1 MRKVPD
7 TKVVNIEEDGLTMR
21 VEFKRRNGEV
31 VVGIYVLR
39 GWAIPPAVEREE
51 FRKIITSAP
60 LAIYRG
66 A

>member
-39 GWAIPPAVEREE
+39 GWAIPPAEQQEE
-51 FRKIITSAP
+51 FRKIITYAP
-60 LAIYRG
+60 LAIYRV

>member
-7 TKVVNIEEDGLTMR
+7 TKVVNIEEDGLAMR
-21 VEFKRRNGEV
+21 VEFKRRNGEI
-31 VVGIYVLR
+31 VVGIYVLK

-60 LAIYRG
+60 GTIYRG
-66 A
+66 G